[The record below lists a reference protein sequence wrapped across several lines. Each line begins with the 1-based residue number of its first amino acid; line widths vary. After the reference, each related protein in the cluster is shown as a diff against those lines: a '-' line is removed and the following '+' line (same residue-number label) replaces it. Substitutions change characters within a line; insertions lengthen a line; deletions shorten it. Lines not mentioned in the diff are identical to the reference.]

1 MFSDLCNKLYYGPKN
16 ILLYSIKYIYI
27 RQWLMIL
34 DHSELPYA
42 WFVALNKPVTK
53 LMNAWPLQF
62 QLFKNFKRSHD
73 ESSCLMR
80 YIYSH
85 GSEHALLF
93 FFLNKQK

>member
-1 MFSDLCNKLYYGPKN
+1 
-16 ILLYSIKYIYI
+16 
-27 RQWLMIL
+27 MIL